1 VDGDA
6 PDPQLHSHVVITS
19 AVRDGGQT
27 VAVGQT
33 IGDIAVQRSF
43 KLNWEGLT
51 QLISPVLLVRRV
63 GELAASVD
71 REKLDGRT
79 LEALDQAVR
88 RAEDELSEDGDRP
101 RLSGS

>member
-1 VDGDA
+1 VQRLVLDDGFLLA
-6 PDPQLHSHVVITS
+6 LLRSSLGET
-19 AVRDGGQT
+19 
-27 VAVGQT
+27 VGQT
-33 IGDIAVQRSF
+33 IGDLAVQRSF

-88 RAEDELSEDGDRP
+88 RTEDELSEDGDRP
-101 RLSGS
+101 RLSSS